1 MAVTISDVALKA
13 GVSTST
19 VSKVI
24 NNNPTISEK
33 TKAKVNAVIKE
44 LKYIP
49 NSRAVSFARGSAKN
63 IVYLS
68 TLGKDTA
75 YTNPHMFDIMCGV
88 YHELTSH
95 HYMMTLVDTSE
106 ETYPGERAIEE
117 IKRRSADGLLIH
129 GSIVNETLAKH
140 LLEEEIPHIIIG
152 HPDFETRLCWIDTD
166 HTLAGEYAAD
176 HIAECGYENIFFIAG
191 RRNDTISNQRL
202 KGFKKGMIQ
211 RKIYIPQENVGY
223 TNNTQNGAYEVALQ
237 MLQKQN
243 PPQVI
248 VCENNLLAL
257 GVVKALRQ
265 LSLSV
270 PDKIALLTFDIYPYS
285 NIIEPKPSVID
296 INMYDIGVQ
305 AGRMMIHK
313 LENPRLMVQS
323 FTALPTLIQG
333 ESTIPKK

>member
-1 MAVTISDVALKA
+1 MSVTISDVASKA

-24 NNNPTISEK
+24 NNNPTISAE
-33 TKAKVNAVIKE
+33 TTARVNAAIKE
-44 LKYIP
+44 LHYIP
-49 NSRAVSFARGSAKN
+49 NSRAVSFAKGQAKN

-68 TLGKDTA
+68 TLGKDIA
-75 YTNPHMFDIMCGV
+75 YENPHMFDIMCGV

-95 HYMMTLVDTSE
+95 HYMMSLVDTSE
-106 ETYPGERAIEE
+106 ESYPGERAIVE
-117 IKRRSADGLLIH
+117 IKKRSADGLIIH

-176 HIAECGYENIFFIAG
+176 HICECGYTNVFFIAG
-191 RRNDTISNQRL
+191 RRNDAISNQRL
-202 KGFKKGMIQ
+202 KGFKKGMIHH
-211 RKIYIPQENVGY
+211 KEYITCENIGY
-223 TNNTQNGAYEVALQ
+223 TNNTQEGAYEVTRT
-237 MLQKQN
+237 MLQKL
-243 PPQVI
+243 PKPQAI

-257 GVVKALRQ
+257 GVVNALRD
-265 LSLSV
+265 LSFSI
-270 PDKIALLTFDIYPYS
+270 PDDIGLLTFDIYPYS
-285 NIIEPKPSVID
+285 KIITPQPTVID
-296 INMYDIGVQ
+296 INMYDIGIQ
-305 AGRMMIHK
+305 AGRMMLHK

-333 ESTIPKK
+333 QTTTRII